1 MRKQDGESFFIDD
14 WRVSPPEGLLARGT
28 EIVHLEPKAMEVLA
42 YLAVR
47 AGAVVAREELERDV
61 WRGADV
67 GYDAVTSTIIKLR
80 KALQD
85 NARQPRF
92 IATIPKMGY
101 QLIASITYPA
111 DEASPTSATQISPEQ
126 VASTQEQKQQP
137 RPRTMHSAGMV
148 TAVLVGIVVVMLSW
162 FWLVEPTSDR
172 SSGIAQPSIV
182 VLPFENLSN
191 DAKQQYL
198 ADGITED
205 ISTNLSR
212 LSSLLVI
219 ASSASIG
226 QVKPQDIGNNLN
238 VDFVLKGNI
247 SQLGETIRVNV
258 QLIDTKNGFIKWA
271 ERYDRKVGEVFA
283 VQDEVTHSII
293 DKLAIKVTRQETS
306 RLAKKS
312 TFNLEAYDFFQ
323 DGQRFSKISTKES
336 NEQAREMYRKA
347 IELDPGYGRAYG
359 AQAYSLA
366 FGFLFG
372 WTDSPV
378 ESLDRALELA
388 KRGVEL
394 DDSVPQTHWAL
405 GYVYLIR
412 QEYDLAEK
420 AVSEAI
426 AIAPS
431 YADGYGLLALISNN
445 LGQPEKAIA
454 YVTKGMHL
462 NPYYTWDYLYN
473 LGRANY
479 VLGNYDEAI
488 VALENAQERNEN
500 AIPIKLYLAVSY
512 VKANRQGDAEWVSDQ
527 LQMLNP
533 PATITLIDKTQPI
546 VNSKLKKRFLEDLRR
561 AGLPE

>member
-1 MRKQDGESFFIDD
+1 MREQVRKSFFIDD

-42 YLAVR
+42 YLSLR
-47 AGAVVAREELERDV
+47 PGAVVTREELERDV

-101 QLIASITYPA
+101 QLIASITYPE

-126 VASTQEQKQQP
+126 VVSARQVQQPQPRVMHRASTI
-137 RPRTMHSAGMV
+137 
-148 TAVLVGIVVVMLSW
+148 TAVLMGVVVLMIGW
-162 FWLVEPTSDR
+162 FWLSAPTSDG
-172 SSGIAQPSIV
+172 SSGIARPSIV

-247 SQLGETIRVNV
+247 RQFGETIRVNA

-293 DKLAIKVTRQETS
+293 DKLAIKITRQETS
-306 RLAKKS
+306 RLAKNS
-312 TFNLEAYDFFQ
+312 TFNLMAYDFFQ
-323 DGQRFSKISTKES
+323 EGQRFSKISTKES
-336 NEQAREMYRKA
+336 NGQAREMYRKA

-372 WTDSPV
+372 WNDSPV
-378 ESLDRALELA
+378 EALDRALELA
-388 KRGVEL
+388 KKGVAL

-445 LGQPEKAIA
+445 LGQPKKAIG
-454 YVTKGMHL
+454 YVTKGMRL
-462 NPYYTWDYLYN
+462 NPYYTWDYPYN

-479 VLGNYDEAI
+479 MLGNYDAAI
-488 VALENAQERNEN
+488 VALEKAQERNEN

-512 VKANRQGDAEWVSDQ
+512 VKAKRQSDAEWVSDQ
-527 LQMLNP
+527 LQMLTP
-533 PATITLIDKTQPI
+533 PATITQIEKTQPI
-546 VNSKLKKRFLEDLRR
+546 VNSRIKKMFLEDLRR